1 MKNVLAFKIIPET
14 AIPSSRME
22 QTDFFISGKYQYFL
36 LSRKSCDGAFMSFA
50 AGKHLKKQL
59 FPLITTGLNSR
70 KCAASA
76 C

>member
-14 AIPSSRME
+14 AIPSSGTE
-22 QTDFFISGKYQYFL
+22 QKDFFVAGKYQYCL
-36 LSRKSCDGAFMSFA
+36 LSRKSCDDAFMRFA
-50 AGKHLKKQL
+50 AGKHLKKQS